1 MKHISEAMLI
11 PLFERVLGMLDK
23 RNNAEVSK
31 ITAEV
36 RDLLGIEQPT
46 KKEQTNANPVHDEV
60 GSQDRS
66 LVQPK
71 AGLPNQSGRGATA
84 NSPSIQG

>member
-36 RDLLGIEQPT
+36 RDLLGIEQPA
-46 KKEQTNANPVHDEV
+46 KKETTIANTVHNQI
-60 GSQDRS
+60 GTQDRGLVHAATDVRDEPGRGPATES
-66 LVQPK
+66 PLVQ
-71 AGLPNQSGRGATA
+71 G
-84 NSPSIQG
+84 